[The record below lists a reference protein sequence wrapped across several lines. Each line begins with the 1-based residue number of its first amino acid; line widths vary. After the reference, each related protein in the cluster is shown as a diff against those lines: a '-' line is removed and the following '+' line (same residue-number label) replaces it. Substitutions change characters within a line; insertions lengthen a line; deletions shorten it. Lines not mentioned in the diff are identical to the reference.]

1 MPRARKEQPFDGRAF
16 ARTLAEEP
24 GVYLMRDAD
33 GKPLYVGKAR
43 NLRKRVSSYFDRRDK
58 GARIGL
64 MVSKIATMEVS
75 ITRTETE
82 ALLLEN
88 EWIKALSPRYNI
100 NLRDDKSYPWIRL
113 TSHQDYPRI
122 GFYRGGRSRP
132 GEYFGPYSSAGAVR
146 EALNQVYRLFGIR
159 QCADSTFANRSR
171 PCLQYQI
178 KRCSAPCV
186 GYIERGDYERDVDA
200 ARAFLTGENDVV
212 LDHLSERMRRASESL
227 DFETAAVLR
236 DRIQSIRKIQSE
248 QFVTDGA
255 EDLDVLA
262 LALEGSAAAVQAVEF
277 RGGRNVGGR
286 TFFPSNVDPDAGEAR
301 LMAQFLG
308 QYYAERTPP
317 SEVIVSPAPADR
329 ELLEQALTER
339 RGRRIRITPRVRG
352 ERRQWQRMA
361 EHNAVDALRRR
372 RDERDQVGREL
383 AALAELLKLPAPPER
398 IECFDISHI
407 SGTETVGSCVVHTTA
422 GMQRKLYRHF
432 NVEGI
437 EPGDDYAA
445 MEQVL
450 KRRYRR
456 VLDEDPD
463 SLPDLVMIDGGR
475 GQSDRARSVLADLGL
490 DALPVV
496 GIAKGPARRAGH
508 ETWVMNA
515 REAAPG
521 PNHPASLLAQ
531 RIRDEAHRFAVH
543 GHRRKR
549 QKKVTASPLERIP
562 GVGPKRRQRLLNHF
576 GGLKGVRAAGVEEL
590 SRVDGID
597 RRLAESIHAHLRSL

>member
-1 MPRARKEQPFDGRAF
+1 MAGKRDKSSFDGRAF
-16 ARTLAEEP
+16 ARKLAESP

-43 NLRKRVSSYFDRRDK
+43 NLRKRVGSYFDRRDK
-58 GARIGL
+58 GPRIGL
-64 MVSKIATMEVS
+64 MVSKIASMEVS
-75 ITRTETE
+75 LTRTETE

-88 EWIKALSPRYNI
+88 EWIKALAPRYNI

-113 TSHQDYPRI
+113 TTHQAFPRI
-122 GFYRGGRSRP
+122 GFYRGSRSQP

-146 EALNQVYRLFGIR
+146 ETLNQVYRLFGIR
-159 QCADSTFANRSR
+159 QCTDSVFANRSR

-186 GYIERGDYERDVDA
+186 GYIDEADYARDVEA
-200 ARAFLTGENDVV
+200 AKAFLNGRNDVV
-212 LDHLSERMRRASESL
+212 VDHLGRRMQAASEAL

-236 DRIQSIRKIQSE
+236 DRIRAIRKIQSE

-262 LALEGSAAAVQAVEF
+262 LAVEGRVAAVQAVEF

-286 TFFPSNVDPDAGEAR
+286 TFFPSNIDPDAGEAR
-301 LMAQFLG
+301 VMAQFLG
-308 QYYAERTPP
+308 QYYAERLPP
-317 SEVIVSPAPADR
+317 AEIIVSPEPADR
-329 ELLEQALTER
+329 KLIEEALAER
-339 RGRRIRITPRVRG
+339 RGRRIRIAARVRG

-361 EHNAVDALRRR
+361 AHNAVDALRRR

-383 AALAELLKLPAPPER
+383 TALAELLRLPAPPER

-407 SGTETVGSCVVHTTA
+407 SGTQTVASCVVHTAA

-432 NVEGI
+432 NIEGI

-456 VLDEDPD
+456 VLTEDPD
-463 SLPDLVMIDGGR
+463 SMPDLVMIDGGR
-475 GQSDRARSVLADLGL
+475 GQSDRARAVLAELGL
-490 DALPVV
+490 DQLPVV

-508 ETWVMNA
+508 ETWVLDE
-515 REAAPG
+515 REAVPG

-543 GHRRKR
+543 GHRRRR
-549 QKKVTASPLERIP
+549 QKKATESPLERVP

-597 RRLAESIHAHLRSL
+597 RRLAEAIYAHLRAS

>member
-1 MPRARKEQPFDGRAF
+1 
-16 ARTLAEEP
+16 
-24 GVYLMRDAD
+24 
-33 GKPLYVGKAR
+33 
-43 NLRKRVSSYFDRRDK
+43 
-58 GARIGL
+58 
-64 MVSKIATMEVS
+64 MVSKIASIEVS
-75 ITRTETE
+75 LTRTETE

-88 EWIKALSPRYNI
+88 EWIKALAPRYNI

-113 TSHQDYPRI
+113 TTHQAFPRI
-122 GFYRGGRSRP
+122 GFYRGSRSQP

-146 EALNQVYRLFGIR
+146 ETLNQVYRLFGIR
-159 QCADSTFANRSR
+159 QCTDSVFANRSR

-186 GYIERGDYERDVDA
+186 GYIDEADYARDVEA
-200 ARAFLTGENDVV
+200 AKAFLNGRNDVV
-212 LDHLSERMRRASESL
+212 VDHLGRRMQAASEAL

-236 DRIQSIRKIQSE
+236 DRIQAIRKIQSE

-262 LALEGSAAAVQAVEF
+262 LAVEGRVAAVQAVEF

-286 TFFPSNVDPDAGEAR
+286 TFFPSNIDPDAGEAR
-301 LMAQFLG
+301 VMAQFLG
-308 QYYAERTPP
+308 QYYAERRPP
-317 SEVIVSPAPADR
+317 AEIIVSPEPEDR
-329 ELLEQALTER
+329 KLIEEALAER
-339 RGRRIRITPRVRG
+339 RGRRIRIAARVRG

-361 EHNAVDALRRR
+361 AHNAVDALRRR

-383 AALAELLKLPAPPER
+383 TALAELLRLPAPPER

-407 SGTETVGSCVVHTTA
+407 SGTQTVASCVVHTAA

-432 NVEGI
+432 NIEGI

-456 VLDEDPD
+456 VLTEDPD
-463 SLPDLVMIDGGR
+463 SMPDLVMIDGGR
-475 GQSDRARSVLADLGL
+475 GQSDRARAVLAELGL
-490 DALPVV
+490 DQLPVV

-508 ETWVMNA
+508 ETWVLDE
-515 REAAPG
+515 REAVPG

-543 GHRRKR
+543 GHRRRR
-549 QKKVTASPLERIP
+549 QKKATESPLERVP

-576 GGLKGVRAAGVEEL
+576 GGLKGVQAAGVEEL

-597 RRLAESIHAHLRSL
+597 RRLAETIYAHLRAS